1 MSGSRAGEDNPQLA
15 VSPVLAGAP
24 LERARMAAV
33 LVHGRDQDEQLMLDV
48 VRRLSLPDVAYV
60 LPVAAGR
67 EWYSGRYFDPVGE
80 NEPHVSWALEA
91 LMAAIAVPGHA
102 GVPDE
107 RVVVAGFSQG
117 ACLIA
122 ELIAR
127 WPRPWAGAAVLTG
140 SLLGPE
146 GDRRTPAPVP
156 GLPMFFGF
164 SRYDEWIA
172 PERAHDTARA
182 FAAAGAQVTVETYE
196 DREHHI
202 NDRAVAGLRRLLTP
216 GGHLDE

>member
-1 MSGSRAGEDNPQLA
+1 MSDSSAGQDNPQLA
-15 VSPVLAGAP
+15 VGPVLAGAP

-67 EWYSGRYFDPVGE
+67 EWYSGRYFDPVVE
-80 NEPHVSWALEA
+80 NEPQVSWALEA
-91 LMAAIAVPGHA
+91 LVAAIAVANQA
-102 GVPDE
+102 GVPDG

-122 ELIAR
+122 ELVAR
-127 WPRPWAGAAVLTG
+127 WPRIWAGAAVLTG
-140 SLLGPE
+140 SLLGPQR
-146 GDRRTPAPVP
+146 DQVTPAPVA

-172 PERAHDTARA
+172 PERAHGTARA
-182 FAAAGAQVTVETYE
+182 FAAAGARVTVETYQ

-202 NDRAVAGLRRLLTP
+202 NDAAVRGLRRLLTP
-216 GGHLDE
+216 DARK

>member
-1 MSGSRAGEDNPQLA
+1 MTGSGAGPDNPQLA
-15 VSPVLAGAP
+15 VDPVLAGVP
-24 LERARMAAV
+24 LERARMAGV
-33 LVHGRDQDEQLMLDV
+33 LVHGRDQDEQLMLEV
-48 VRRLSLPDVAYV
+48 VQRLSLPDVAYV

-67 EWYSGRYFDPVGE
+67 EWYAGRYFDPPAD
-80 NEPHVSWALEA
+80 NEPHVTWALEA
-91 LMAAIAVPGHA
+91 LLAAIAVANRA
-102 GVPDE
+102 GVPDQ

-117 ACLIA
+117 ACLTA

-127 WPRPWAGAAVLTG
+127 RSRAWAGAAILTG

-146 GDRRTPAPVP
+146 SDQVTPAPVP

-172 PERAHDTARA
+172 PERAHGTARA
-182 FAAAGAQVTVETYE
+182 FAAAGAQVTVETYD

-202 NDRAVAGLRRLLTP
+202 NDAAVAGLRRLLTQ
-216 GGHLDE
+216 